1 MRDVDACPPA
11 FLKVVMALGR
21 VLAHEIGHL
30 DTIGELRHWRPTLQ
44 TANLKY
50 STKKRPPLSMPR
62 IIGARTMPPTVDDV
76 SNFMVKQMIRSLS
89 TSRRKFFPCLI
100 ASVLLTTTLA
110 VHARTTYISVEPI
123 PSRDVVG
130 QDALAKILSVG
141 YPNLELWSDRLLM
154 DCGIVQEV
162 IDVLASH
169 GAISTVHPG
178 GNTSFRVAAGGFE
191 AVTNPSYVFTV
202 QDSGPDA
209 VSEADVDVLD
219 NALGYVLNQGG
230 TAHFSPDNAKAYFF
244 SLDYAVVTFA
254 DTLTGVEAKG
264 FFDYL
269 GTIDAALWSGRFAG
283 FTQID
288 FQDSPTNNSMLFL
301 KPATSKQRFIS
312 GLSAAADTTPDAMY
326 VTLNNN
332 GQPTTARAGIA
343 FPGNDWTAFPDGD
356 QYLMQL
362 GEPSAL
368 LVSQLAALRQLH
380 LQAVASLLRAV
391 DKGAVSVYLNH
402 QFKCPAQ

>member
-1 MRDVDACPPA
+1 
-11 FLKVVMALGR
+11 
-21 VLAHEIGHL
+21 
-30 DTIGELRHWRPTLQ
+30 
-44 TANLKY
+44 
-50 STKKRPPLSMPR
+50 
-62 IIGARTMPPTVDDV
+62 
-76 SNFMVKQMIRSLS
+76 MIRSI
-89 TSRRKFFPCLI
+89 TKRRRQFFPCLI

-110 VHARTTYISVEPI
+110 VHATTYISVAPI

-130 QDALAKILSVG
+130 QDALDKILGVG
-141 YPNLELWSDRLLM
+141 YTNLELWSNRLLN

-162 IDVLASH
+162 IDVLAAH

-178 GNTSFRVAAGGFE
+178 TNTSFRVGAGGFE

-202 QDSGPDA
+202 QDL

-230 TAHFSPDNAKAYFF
+230 TAHFNPDNEKAYSF

-264 FFDYL
+264 FFDSL
-269 GTIDAALWSGRFAG
+269 DSIDAALWSGRFAG

-288 FQDSPTNNSMLFL
+288 FQGSPTNNSMLFL
-301 KPATSKQRFIS
+301 KPAASKQRLIT
-312 GLSAAADTTPDAMY
+312 GLSAAASMTTDATY

-332 GQPTTARAGIA
+332 GEPTTAQAGIA
-343 FPGNDWTAFPDGD
+343 FPGNDWIAFPDGD
-356 QYLMQL
+356 QYLMAL
-362 GEPSAL
+362 GEQSPL
-368 LVSQLAALRQLH
+368 LLSQLAALRQLH
-380 LQAVASLLRAV
+380 LQAVASLVNAI
-391 DKGAVSVYLNH
+391 DKDKVSVYLNH

>member
-1 MRDVDACPPA
+1 
-11 FLKVVMALGR
+11 
-21 VLAHEIGHL
+21 
-30 DTIGELRHWRPTLQ
+30 
-44 TANLKY
+44 
-50 STKKRPPLSMPR
+50 
-62 IIGARTMPPTVDDV
+62 
-76 SNFMVKQMIRSLS
+76 MIRSI
-89 TSRRKFFPCLI
+89 TKSRRKFFPCLI

-110 VHARTTYISVEPI
+110 VHAATYISVEPI

-130 QDALAKILSVG
+130 QQALAKILSVG
-141 YPNLELWSDRLLM
+141 YPHLELWSNRLLN
-154 DCGIVQEV
+154 DCGIVQAV

-178 GNTSFRVAAGGFE
+178 NTRFRVAAGGFE

-230 TAHFSPDNAKAYFF
+230 TAHFSPDNERAYFF

-254 DTLTGVEAKG
+254 GTLTGVEAQG

-269 GTIDAALWSGRFAG
+269 GTIDPALWSGRFAG

-301 KPATSKQRFIS
+301 KPATSKQRLIT
-312 GLSAAADTTPDAMY
+312 GLSAAAGTTPGAMY

-332 GQPTTARAGIA
+332 GEPTTAKAGIA
-343 FPGNDWTAFPDGD
+343 FPGNDWIAFPDGD

-362 GEPSAL
+362 GEPPPL
-368 LVSQLAALRQLH
+368 LLSQLAALRQLH
-380 LQAVASLLRAV
+380 LQAVASLLSAIDR
-391 DKGAVSVYLNH
+391 GTVSVYLKH
-402 QFKCPAQ
+402 QFRCPAQ